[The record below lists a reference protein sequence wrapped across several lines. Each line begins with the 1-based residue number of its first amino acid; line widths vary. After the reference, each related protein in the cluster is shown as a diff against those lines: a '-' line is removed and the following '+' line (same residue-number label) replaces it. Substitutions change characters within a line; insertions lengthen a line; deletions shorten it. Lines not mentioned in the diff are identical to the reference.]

1 MGRLTLL
8 LNLAVAAFTL
18 TAIALTALGA
28 LAWRRSGQA
37 RIGGLAAGFGFFAL
51 AGLVSSWWLFARED
65 LQTLLTIHAAITAAG
80 LLTIYLAA
88 VKR

>member
-1 MGRLTLL
+1 MSIL

-18 TAIALTALGA
+18 TAIALTVLGV

-51 AGLVSSWWLFARED
+51 AGVITSWWLFARED
-65 LQTLLTIHAAITAAG
+65 LETLLAVHTAITALG
-80 LLTIYLAA
+80 LITVYLAA

>member
-1 MGRLTLL
+1 MSLA

-18 TAIALTALGA
+18 TALALTLLGA

-37 RIGGLAAGFGFFAL
+37 RIGGLAAGFGLFAV
-51 AGLVSSWWLFARED
+51 AGLLTSWWLFARED
-65 LQTLLTIHAAITAAG
+65 LEALLTIHTAITALG

>member
-1 MGRLTLL
+1 MATLSL
-8 LNLAVAAFTL
+8 WLNLAVAAFTL
-18 TAIALTALGA
+18 TAGVLAALGA

-37 RIGGLAAGFGFFAL
+37 RIGGLAAGFGLFAV
-51 AGLVSSWWLFARED
+51 AGVVSAVWLFTRED
-65 LQTLLTIHAAITAAG
+65 LETLLTLHASITSLG